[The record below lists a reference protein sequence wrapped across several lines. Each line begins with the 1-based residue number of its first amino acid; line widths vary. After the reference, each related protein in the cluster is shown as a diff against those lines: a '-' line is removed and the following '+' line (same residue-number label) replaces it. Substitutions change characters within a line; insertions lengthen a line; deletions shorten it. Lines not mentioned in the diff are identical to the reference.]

1 MRSKLELLIN
11 GEQCTGMTR
20 YYKIIMDGQVVAI
33 GTSDHPVENE
43 ITKEGY
49 EALLEEI
56 NNSQ

>member
-11 GEQCTGMTR
+11 GELCTGMTR
-20 YYKIIMDGQVVAI
+20 YYKIIMDEQVVAI

-43 ITKEGY
+43 ITKEEY